1 MARDLAR
8 SVKGVSEEERI
19 FVATQWQLMWW
30 KFRRHK
36 LAVAGTIAI
45 LLMYGLA
52 LFCEFIG
59 PYEPELTFIKYKLAP
74 PSPVHIRDAEG
85 NWHWPFVY
93 RIVRTKDPETLRN
106 LYDEDTTTRYPIRF
120 FVHSTPVR
128 YWGIFEW
135 DLHLFGLDVPHEEQ
149 GVFLFGA
156 DRLGRDLF
164 TRLCYGARVS
174 LSIGLVGVFLSTTI
188 GILLGGVS
196 GYYGGLVDTAV
207 QRVIEFLRNIPT
219 LPLWMALSAAVP
231 PHWPILRVYFAIN
244 IILSLQGWT
253 GMAQVTRSRFLSL
266 REEDF
271 VMAAKLCGTSEM
283 RIIIRHMV
291 PAFTSYII
299 ASLTLSVPGM
309 ILGETSLSFL
319 GLGLRPPAISWGV
332 LLQEANNLRSLVLAW
347 WVLLP
352 GVAVVIAV
360 TAFNFFGD
368 GLRDAADPYSR

>member
-1 MARDLAR
+1 MTATLGKTIEA
-8 SVKGVSEEERI
+8 VSEEEKL

-36 LAVAGTIAI
+36 LAMAGTVAI
-45 LLMYGLA
+45 ILMYGLA

-74 PSPVHIRDAEG
+74 PSPIHIRDVEG
-85 NWHWPFVY
+85 KWHLPFVFK
-93 RIVRTKDPETLRN
+93 IVRTKDPETLRN
-106 LYDEDTTTRYPIRF
+106 LYDEDTTTRYQIRF

-128 YWGIFEW
+128 YWGLFES
-135 DLHLFGLDVPHEEQ
+135 DLHLFGLDVPQEEQ
-149 GVFLFGA
+149 GIFLFGA

-231 PHWPILRVYFAIN
+231 PTWPILRVYFAIN

-271 VMAAKLCGTSEM
+271 VMSAKLAGASEM
-283 RIIIRHMV
+283 RIIVVHMV

-352 GVAVVIAV
+352 GLAVVVAVI
-360 TAFNFFGD
+360 AFNFFGD